1 MKFAVIILRHLIHS
15 PDFLCSINFLPT
27 FIKANQSSMSFLVIQ
42 EISEAL
48 YTAANK
54 LIHGETEFT

>member
-1 MKFAVIILRHLIHS
+1 
-15 PDFLCSINFLPT
+15 
-27 FIKANQSSMSFLVIQ
+27 MSFLVIQ